1 MFIRLATSLRWG
13 LNLFHLRSLKYQ
25 PGANMVVW
33 SRFLTTTNLFL
44 SLTNF
49 SLKIT
54 LWQVFQL
61 IPKSVWI
68 FTESVSCHSRVCS
81 SHTRVCLSPK
91 RVCLFLPESVWLV
104 RVIWC
109 VQDSKLSVAQYGDQ
123 NAIGIGVIVVG
134 RLFKNAL
141 LQGKQILLLKTL
153 FKITAKPLKIKRQN
167 EFCMG
172 SGKVKKN
179 SSEKNQFLVFWEYF
193 ACKSASIK
201 FGQPYIVNGKE
212 YYNLVF
218 KYS

>member
-1 MFIRLATSLRWG
+1 MPFIGGTNSIVFLFSQQLIYECKMFIRLATGLRLG

-25 PGANMVVW
+25 PGANLVVW

-167 EFCMG
+167 EFCTYG
-172 SGKVKKN
+172 
-179 SSEKNQFLVFWEYF
+179 FR
-193 ACKSASIK
+193 KS
-201 FGQPYIVNGKE
+201 
-212 YYNLVF
+212 
-218 KYS
+218 